1 MLRIVTAF
9 RRALVLAAL
18 LAPAAGAQPIN
29 VSTGI
34 NGGGAVLA
42 DGAADPFWTI
52 SVQGGAFNP
61 AVVLFPIG
69 QCCGMETVNAAAARW
84 ISDQSSA
91 VNAGTG
97 WGIGPEAVLRRTF
110 DLTGYDLSSVSL
122 TGDWR
127 IADGLVG
134 LFLNGNLIASSPAF
148 ISSNWGSD
156 HPLSV
161 LAASG
166 FFVAGVNT
174 IEARATSGNSTW
186 DGLYLNASVAGQ
198 QISAVPEP
206 ASVALVATGA
216 VVLLGVARRRRTA

>member
-1 MLRIVTAF
+1 MLRIVSAL

-18 LAPAAGAQPIN
+18 VAPAAGAQPIN

-34 NGGGAVLA
+34 NAGGSVLA
-42 DGAADPFWTI
+42 DGAADPFWSI

-61 AVVLFPIG
+61 AVVLRPDG
-69 QCCGMETVNAAAARW
+69 QCCGMETANATLAKW
-84 ISDQSSA
+84 ITDQSAPGSI
-91 VNAGTG
+91 VTG
-97 WGIGPEAVLRRTF
+97 WGVGPEAVLRRTF

-122 TGDWR
+122 TGNWR

-134 LFLNGNLIASSPAF
+134 LFLNGNLLASSPAF
-148 ISSNWGSD
+148 PSSNWDSD

-161 LAASG
+161 LASSG

-186 DGLYLNASVAGQ
+186 DGLYLNATVGGR

-206 ASVALVATGA
+206 SSVALVATGA
-216 VVLLGVARRRRTA
+216 VVLFGAARRRRTA

>member
-1 MLRIVTAF
+1 MLRIVTAL

-34 NGGGAVLA
+34 NAGGAPLA

-61 AVVLFPIG
+61 AVVMFPVG
-69 QCCGMETVNAAAARW
+69 QCCGMETVDASVAKW
-84 ISDQSSA
+84 ITDQSTPGSA
-91 VNAGTG
+91 STG
-97 WGIGPEAVLRRTF
+97 WGIGPVAVLQRTF
-110 DLTGYDLSSVSL
+110 DLSGYDLSSVSL
-122 TGDWR
+122 TGEWR
-127 IADGLVG
+127 AADDLVG
-134 LFLNGNLIASSPAF
+134 MFLNGNEIVGTTNSAWA
-148 ISSNWGSD
+148 SD

-166 FFVAGVNT
+166 FFVSGVNT
-174 IEARATSGNSTW
+174 IEVRAVSGNSTW
-186 DGLYLNASVAGQ
+186 DGFYMNAAVAGQ

-216 VVLLGVARRRRTA
+216 VVLLGAARRRRTA